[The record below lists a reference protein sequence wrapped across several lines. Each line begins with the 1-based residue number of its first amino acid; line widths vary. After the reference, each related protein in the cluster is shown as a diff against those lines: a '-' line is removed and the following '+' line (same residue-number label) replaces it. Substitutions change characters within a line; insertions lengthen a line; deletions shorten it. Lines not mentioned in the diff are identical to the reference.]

1 MDLFFDSRNLSDLH
15 TGIQKDFLTAWK
27 RIVQRIR
34 KRLLSGGNFFLK
46 KTHSFL
52 IFRKGLFDRTNLRYG
67 LLIFFLCLFQK
78 NIQLLNTAAKIL
90 YFLFQFLLRRNAGWK
105 LFFQREKLFLLQDK
119 LTMAAVSY
127 THLETIEY
135 NTIQAKEEALQLLQ
149 EQEKIQLG
157 EAEILKKDLSG
168 SEERGS
174 YVLKATYLCIM
185 EIGKEQEILLER

>member
-1 MDLFFDSRNLSDLH
+1 MDLFFDSRNLSDLR

-119 LTMAAVSY
+119 LTMAGFQFFS
-127 THLETIEY
+127 TIF
-135 NTIQAKEEALQLLQ
+135 TICLY
-149 EQEKIQLG
+149 G
-157 EAEILKKDLSG
+157 IL
-168 SEERGS
+168 
-174 YVLKATYLCIM
+174 I
-185 EIGKEQEILLER
+185 